1 MKLFKSIKSVLNFVN
16 AVTRL
21 NHKLPTV
28 CSAEHETSGFS
39 ISQTCAAV
47 ASEIECVNVSNAKL
61 NNE

>member
-1 MKLFKSIKSVLNFVN
+1 MLNFVN

-47 ASEIECVNVSNAKL
+47 ASEIECVSVSNAKL